1 MSEKRYP
8 DRTATARQ
16 RRRTE
21 RLAEAGLKKVPVIV
35 PMSRED
41 DIKQIAEKM
50 REEHEM
56 NTNRFE
62 NRYESDWDI
71 QDKAASLLEVTQ
83 QEGGPHLKWF
93 EKDGWNRL
101 AVDWTQ
107 NGNGEDWRPFY
118 EHKTNDDVMVLKD
131 VYHSYELDDDWR
143 EAAKRIIEA

>member
-1 MSEKRYP
+1 MTKYP

-35 PMSRED
+35 PIDRED
-41 DIKQIAEKM
+41 DIKQIAEHW
-50 REEHEM
+50 RNEM
-56 NTNRFE
+56 KNRFE
-62 NRYESDWDI
+62 NRYESDWDQ
-71 QDKAASLLEVTQ
+71 QDKAAFLLEVTQ

-93 EKDGWNRL
+93 EQDGWNRL

-107 NGNGEDWRPFY
+107 NGEGQEWRPLY
-118 EHKTNDDVMVLKD
+118 ESKTDDDINVLKD
-131 VYHSYELDDDWR
+131 VCNSSDELDDDWL